1 MQKQAPTVGRMLVMV
16 GFALSCFGL
25 LLFLW
30 LAFGGPI
37 PLKPKGYQLSV
48 SFAEGTQLAVE
59 ADVRV
64 SGVPVGKVKT
74 VEPDPKTGRSTATIQ
89 IEERFAPIPCDSKA
103 VLRQKTLL
111 GETYVELTPGDKGS
125 GCKVKENGRLP
136 NGQVSSTVELDEIF
150 RAFDPK
156 TREAFQTWMQQQ
168 ARGVDGRAQD
178 ISDIL
183 GNLEPFAE
191 DVNDLVK
198 VLNSERGAVRQVVRS
213 TGEVFDA
220 ISERRGQLQGAI
232 TNGNRVFETTAA
244 RDEQLKE
251 LFTVFPTFNRES
263 EVTLRRLERFARD
276 TDPLIDQ
283 LRPAARELSPTLVQL
298 GGLAPDLKALF
309 RDLDPLITASRRG
322 IPATQ
327 QFLEDLRPALGE
339 FDPLLKQLNPIANWL
354 SEYRTEIR
362 AFFANSPA
370 ATQARTPDGIHYL
383 RTSNPQNP
391 ENLAVY
397 PRRIGSNR
405 PNAYMKPRGFDNL
418 DRSSAEDP
426 GLLAYETRH
435 CGRPNPT
442 TDPGG
447 ALADEL
453 QSVLPILQ
461 QPPPTGPPNPLEPAP
476 PTATG
481 LAENIASFF
490 FNNAGRD
497 VPAPPCVSQGQ
508 YRVAEGELVDDGGEL
523 TQYPHVREAPSSTSN
538 PDGD

>member
-1 MQKQAPTVGRMLVMV
+1 MQKQAPTIGRLLVMV

-37 PLKPKGYQLSV
+37 PLKPKGYQVEV

-59 ADVRV
+59 ADVRI

-74 VEPDPKTGRSTATIQ
+74 VEPNPQTGRSTATIQ
-89 IEERFAPIPCDSKA
+89 LEERFAPIPEDTKA

-111 GETYVELTPGDKGS
+111 GETYVELTPGDKNGEMVPEGGS
-125 GCKVKENGRLP
+125 LP
-136 NGQVSSTVELDEIF
+136 VGQVSSTVELDEIF
-150 RAFDPK
+150 RAFDDK
-156 TREAFQTWMQQQ
+156 TRESFQTWMQQQ
-168 ARGVDGRAQD
+168 ARGIRGRARD
-178 ISDIL
+178 VSDIL

-191 DVNDLVK
+191 DTTDLLQ
-198 VLNSERGAVRQVVRS
+198 VLRSQEGPVRQVVRN
-213 TGEVFDA
+213 TGVVFDA

-232 TNGNRVFETTAA
+232 VNGNRVFETTAA
-244 RDEQLKE
+244 RDRELRE

-263 EVTLRRLERFARD
+263 AITVRRLREFAID

-283 LRPAARELSPTLVQL
+283 LRPAARELSPTLQHL
-298 GGLAPDLKALF
+298 SALAPDLKLLF
-309 RDLDPLITASRRG
+309 RDLDPLIVASRRG

-327 QFLEDLRPALGE
+327 QFIEDLRPALGE

-354 SEYRTEIR
+354 SEYRSEIR

-370 ATQARTPDGIHYL
+370 ATQATTPDGVHYL

-418 DRSSAEDP
+418 DRTSAEDP

-442 TDPGG
+442 TEPEAALTG
-447 ALADEL
+447 AL
-453 QSVLPILQ
+453 QQVPPIG
-461 QPPPTGPPNPLEPAP
+461 QPPEDFGPQ
-476 PTATG
+476 
-481 LAENIASFF
+481 LAANVLAFV
-490 FNNAGRD
+490 FNNSGRD
-497 VPAPPCVSQGQ
+497 VPAPPCVFQGPF
-508 YRVAEGELVDDGGEL
+508 RTADGELVPDGGEA

-538 PDGD
+538 PDQD